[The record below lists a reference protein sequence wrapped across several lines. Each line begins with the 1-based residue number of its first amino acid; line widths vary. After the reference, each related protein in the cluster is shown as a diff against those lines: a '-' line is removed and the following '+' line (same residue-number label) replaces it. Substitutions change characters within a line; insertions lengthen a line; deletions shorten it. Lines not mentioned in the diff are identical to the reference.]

1 MQLLGGDM
9 GDLGGEFDDGEEG
22 EEGGAAGQGPV
33 TITITPQENESV
45 ERLVA
50 L

>member
-9 GDLGGEFDDGEEG
+9 GDLGGEYEEEG
-22 EEGGAAGQGPV
+22 EEGAGQGPV
-33 TITITPQENESV
+33 TITITPEENESV